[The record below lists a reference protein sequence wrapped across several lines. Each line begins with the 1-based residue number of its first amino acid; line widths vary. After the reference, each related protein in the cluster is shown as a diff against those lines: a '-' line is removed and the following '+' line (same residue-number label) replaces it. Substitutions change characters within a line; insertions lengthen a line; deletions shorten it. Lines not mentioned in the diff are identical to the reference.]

1 MCSIF
6 GFVNYSDKLKGWQL
20 KELVKALSIESEV
33 RGKDASGIA
42 YVKNGEMTIFKQAKP
57 AHKMRF
63 YFPAETKILIGHTR
77 MTTQGSPKKNY
88 NNHPFLGRTKD
99 GCFALAHNGVLYNDK
114 NLKESEGLSKTC
126 IETDSYVAVQL
137 LEKYGELSFETIA
150 KMSEAVFGSFVFTM
164 LADDKTLYISK
175 DDNPLCLLHFKEL
188 GLYVYASTKEIMAK
202 AIARCFL
209 KKHTFEGVPVEEGE
223 IIRIDSNGELE
234 RGCFMVDEKYYGYA
248 YGLGRRLS
256 YWDDYCDYLDE
267 MGQGDLFEVCSSFG
281 LSQDDLLLLYE
292 MGYDDEEIETMLY
305 DTDLLRQ
312 CVDEA
317 RVCINEYY

>member
-1 MCSIF
+1 
-6 GFVNYSDKLKGWQL
+6 
-20 KELVKALSIESEV
+20 
-33 RGKDASGIA
+33 
-42 YVKNGEMTIFKQAKP
+42 
-57 AHKMRF
+57 
-63 YFPAETKILIGHTR
+63 

-88 NNHPFLGRTKD
+88 NNHPFLGKTKD
-99 GCFALAHNGVLYNDK
+99 GYFALAHNGVLYNDK

-137 LEKYGELSFETIA
+137 LEKYEELNFETIA
-150 KMSEAVFGSFVFTM
+150 KMSEVVFGSFVFTM
-164 LADDKTLYISK
+164 LTDDNTLYISK
-175 DDNPLCLLHFKEL
+175 GDNPLCLLHFKEL
-188 GLYVYASTKEIMAK
+188 GLYVYSSTKEIMAK

-223 IIRIDSNGELE
+223 IVRIDSNGELE
-234 RGCFMVDEKYYGYA
+234 RGCFMVEEKYFGYT
-248 YGLGRRLS
+248 YDMGRRLS

-267 MGQGDLFEVCSSFG
+267 MGYGDLFEVCSSFG

>member
-6 GFVNYSDKLKGWQL
+6 GFVNYGDKLKGWEL

-42 YVKNGEMTIFKQAKP
+42 CVKNGEMTIYKQAKP
-57 AHKMRF
+57 AHKMKF
-63 YFPAETKILIGHTR
+63 YFSSETKILIGHTR

-99 GCFALAHNGVLYNDK
+99 GYFALAHNGVLYNDK
-114 NLKESEGLSKTC
+114 KLKESEGLPNTF
-126 IETDSYVAVQL
+126 IETDSYAAVQL
-137 LEKYGELSFETIA
+137 LEKYGELNFETIA
-150 KMSEAVFGSFVFTM
+150 KMSESVFGSFVFTM
-164 LADDKTLYISK
+164 LADDNTLYISK
-175 DDNPLCLLHFKEL
+175 GDNPLCLLHFKEL
-188 GLYVYASTKEIMAK
+188 GLYVYESTKEIMAK

-209 KKHTFEGVPVEEGE
+209 KKHTFEGVAVEEGE
-223 IIRIDSNGELE
+223 IIRIDLKGELE

-267 MGQGDLFEVCSSFG
+267 MGPGVHPEAGGQKSKPCCGSSFDAG
-281 LSQDDLLLLYE
+281 DKL
-292 MGYDDEEIETMLY
+292 GK
-305 DTDLLRQ
+305 
-312 CVDEA
+312 
-317 RVCINEYY
+317 

>member
-6 GFVNYSDKLKGWQL
+6 GFVNYGDKLKIRQL

-42 YVKNGEMTIFKQAKP
+42 YVKNGEMTIYKQAKP

-63 YFPAETKILIGHTR
+63 YFPSDTKILIGHTR

-88 NNHPFLGRTKD
+88 NNHPFLGKTKD
-99 GCFALAHNGVLYNDK
+99 GYFALAHNGVLYNDSM
-114 NLKESEGLSKTC
+114 LKGGEGLPNTY

-137 LEKYGELSFETIA
+137 LEKYGELNFETIA
-150 KMSEAVFGSFVFTM
+150 KMSESVFGSFVFTM
-164 LADDKTLYISK
+164 LSDDNTLYISK
-175 DDNPLCLLHFKEL
+175 GDNPLCLLHFKEL
-188 GLYVYASTKEIMAK
+188 GLYVYSSTKEIMSK

-209 KKHTFEGVPVEEGE
+209 KKHTFEGVAVEEGE
-223 IIRIDSNGELE
+223 IVRIGSNGELE
-234 RGCFMVDEKYYGYA
+234 RGCFMVDEKYYGYT
-248 YGLGRRLS
+248 YGMGRRLS
-256 YWDDYCDYLDE
+256 YWDDYCDYLDD
-267 MGQGDLFEVCSSFG
+267 MGQDDLFEVCSSFG

-292 MGYDDEEIETMLY
+292 MGYDDEEIEAMLY
-305 DTDLLRQ
+305 DTDLLKQ

-317 RVCINEYY
+317 RVCVGEYY

>member
-6 GFVNYSDKLKGWQL
+6 GFVNYGDMVKGWQL

-42 YVKNGEMTIFKQAKP
+42 YVKNGEMTIYKQAKP
-57 AHKMRF
+57 VHKMRF

-99 GCFALAHNGVLYNDK
+99 GYFALAHNGVLYNDK
-114 NLKESEGLSKTC
+114 NLKDSEGLPNTC
-126 IETDSYVAVQL
+126 IETDSYAAVQL
-137 LEKYGELSFETIA
+137 LEKYGELNFETIA
-150 KMSEAVFGSFVFTM
+150 KMSEAVFGSFVFT
-164 LADDKTLYISK
+164 LLTDDNTLYISK
-175 DDNPLCLLHFKEL
+175 GDNPLCLLHFKEL
-188 GLYVYASTKEIMAK
+188 GLYVYSSTKEIMVK

-209 KKHTFEGVPVEEGE
+209 KKHTFETVAVEDGE
-223 IIRIDSNGELE
+223 IIRIEKNGTMEH
-234 RGCFMVDEKYYGYA
+234 RNFTPDEKYYGYT
-248 YGLGRRLS
+248 YGLGRWLS
-256 YWDDYCDYLDE
+256 YWDDYYDYLDE

-305 DTDLLRQ
+305 DTDLLKQ